1 MGRDESQ
8 PILGSS
14 EPPSAS
20 LYEHARRPYRDSA
33 WGVLYVFSLVLAFI
47 GGVYALV
54 HRNKDFATLASVDYL
69 SDPSHCPASSSSSNS
84 GPTRHLLLEDGQDPD
99 DYTPTFFIE
108 AAGACTAISVV
119 GGLLLGL
126 GSLMLVQKR
135 PHACVGAAV
144 GLQVGLPALA
154 GLLLLANGA
163 GAGSLPLFLTAGIL
177 AFVFYLYRQQLALV
191 GRLLAIASNALWQN
205 CAAIVGGSLLLQL
218 AGLLV
223 TIPLVFGLILAFA
236 NGGVVPNPAVVDI
249 SKGGGGGGEA
259 GSSNCTDAQGLDV
272 LCCAWQPDGWAMG
285 YMAWASLMIGWSTLL
300 AFTLKVFVVS
310 GITAQWYFALAG
322 SNSKGSL
329 RTALGHAFGPSFGSL
344 CLASWLLNLL
354 NMLKSMAQQ
363 ARAENRDNI
372 LVQLLVSCFEFLLTI
387 LEAVT
392 KFAVVR
398 MAITGEAMFP
408 SCRST
413 ADLLARNL
421 LDSVGVWWFPG
432 MILQVTGLL
441 LSGLWGGAVF
451 GVSYAY
457 WGRSQVALSSGVML
471 GVVAFLFGLLTISY
485 LNSVLLSIVDAVYIC
500 FAMDKDRH
508 TMTRP
513 DVHQVYVLL
522 PSNKAPMGVVEQPD
536 GSYAFADA
544 RQQQQQQ
551 QSAYQPPAHYG
562 AQPAPGYPSI
572 PRE

>member
-1 MGRDESQ
+1 MGRSQETQ

-14 EPPSAS
+14 SAPSSS
-20 LYEHARRPYRDSA
+20 LYQHTRRPYRDTA
-33 WGVLYVFSLVLAFI
+33 WGVIYVLSLVLALI

-69 SDPSHCPASSSSSNS
+69 SDPKHCPITPPHK
-84 GPTRHLLLEDGQDPD
+84 GPTRHLLLLDGEDPE
-99 DYTPTFFIE
+99 DYTPTFFLE
-108 AAGACTAISVV
+108 AAGVCTAISVV

-154 GLLLLANGA
+154 GMLLLANGA
-163 GAGSLPLFLTAGIL
+163 GAGAVPLFVTAGIL
-177 AFVFYLYRQQLALV
+177 GFVFYLYREQLALV
-191 GRLLAIASNALWQN
+191 GRLLAISSNALWQN
-205 CAAIVGGSLLLQL
+205 VGAIVGGSLLLQL
-218 AGLLV
+218 GGLLV
-223 TIPLVFGLILAFA
+223 TVPLVFGLVLAFA
-236 NGGVVPNPAVVDI
+236 NGGVVPNGSVQDI
-249 SKGGGGGGEA
+249 Q
-259 GSSNCTDAQGLDV
+259 GSVCSNAQGQEI

-285 YMAWASLMIGWSTLL
+285 YMAWTSMMLGWSTLL
-300 AFTLKVFVVS
+300 VFTLKVFVVS
-310 GITAQWYFALAG
+310 GVTAQWYFAPAG
-322 SNSKGSL
+322 SNAKGSL
-329 RTALGHAFGPSFGSL
+329 KTALGHAFGPSFGSL

-354 NMLKSMAQQ
+354 NMLKSMAQN

-372 LVQLLVSCFEFLLTI
+372 LVQILVSCFEFLLSI

-398 MAITGEAMFP
+398 MAITGEAMLP

-432 MILQVTGLL
+432 MVLQVTAVI
-441 LSGLWGGAVF
+441 LSALWGGAVF
-451 GVSYAY
+451 GVSYTY

-471 GVVAFLFGLLTISY
+471 GAVAFLFGLLTISY

-500 FAMDKDRH
+500 FAMDKDQH
-508 TMTRP
+508 VMTRP
-513 DVHQVYVLL
+513 DVHEVYVLL

-551 QSAYQPPAHYG
+551 QMSYQPPSGVPAPYG
-562 AQPAPGYPSI
+562 QPAPGYPDI
-572 PRE
+572 PRQ